1 MKLNHLHYLRRHGY
15 ITSLSPFFGCDKTH
29 NKKTQSDD
37 VIQSNPLV
45 SQSLITHNKKK
56 RKTFT
61 IFCRWLLSRINYFP
75 YSKSFFWLTL
85 LIILTEPFLTFYKCS
100 LLIKIIIKLCLKN
113 PWNCCLFSKCWM
125 FSFFSHDE
133 KLTLNISVACVQC
146 LSFGRVCCWHVKN
159 RWFGWEHV
167 CGARS

>member
-1 MKLNHLHYLRRHGY
+1 MRRHGY
-15 ITSLSPFFGCDKTH
+15 ITSLSPFFGCDETY

-56 RKTFT
+56 KKNFHN
-61 IFCRWLLSRINYFP
+61 LLQMVAQWNKLFP
-75 YSKSFFWLTL
+75 YSKSFLWLTL
-85 LIILTEPFLTFYKCS
+85 LIILTEPYLTFYKCS

-133 KLTLNISVACVQC
+133 KLTLNISVAYVQC
-146 LSFGRVCCWHVKN
+146 FSFGRVCCWHVKN
-159 RWFGWEHV
+159 SWFV
-167 CGARS
+167 